1 MVIRIFDRGAAT
13 VIEAPSDVVV
23 HRGRMIGLP
32 DMLEVRGGPGQDA
45 VLLTESVAISAA
57 RLGLYGLKVVE
68 HQPTQVR
75 T

>member
-13 VIEAPSDVVV
+13 VIQAPDDAVV
-23 HRGRMIGLP
+23 HRGRVLGLP
-32 DMLEVRGGPGQDA
+32 DMLEVRGGAGQEA

-68 HQPTQVR
+68 HQAAKVR
-75 T
+75 S

>member
-1 MVIRIFDRGAAT
+1 MIIRIFDRGAAT
-13 VIEAPSDVVV
+13 VIETPDDVVV
-23 HRGRMIGLP
+23 HRGRVIGLP
-32 DMLEVRGGPGQDA
+32 DMLEVRGSAGQEA

-68 HQPTQVR
+68 QLPTKVR